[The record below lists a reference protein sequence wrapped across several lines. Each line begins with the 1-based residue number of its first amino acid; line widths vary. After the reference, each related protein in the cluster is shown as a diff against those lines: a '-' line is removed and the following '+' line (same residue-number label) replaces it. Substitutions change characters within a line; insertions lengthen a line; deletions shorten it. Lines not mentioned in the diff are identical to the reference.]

1 MLLHKKTILCSLA
14 DYIVFRALVAEA
26 LVLCSNEENLFLLRL
41 SQRPDNKVL
50 GLSALD

>member
-41 SQRPDNKVL
+41 SLNGQITKCWVCLR
-50 GLSALD
+50 